1 MRILIVDDDEITCLC
16 VQKWIYEMKFPQIRF
31 VDIAYSAEEALKY
44 ARTWNVDIL
53 LTDIQMVNMDGL
65 ELIEAVQQLNPKVY
79 SLILT
84 AYASF
89 QYAHRAIGLGV
100 REFLLKPFS
109 RDELQEALL
118 KAIREQ
124 SMLESVTE
132 EHERTEDPIL
142 WSKNYVQHNL
152 DKKINMVF
160 VANKLNFA
168 YSYFS
173 KIFKEQTGMTF
184 SAYITE
190 VKMKEAGRLL
200 LAGCKTAEVAE
211 KLGYDT
217 AQNFNR
223 AFRRYWKCTP
233 SEYRKI
239 KHGG

>member
-1 MRILIVDDDEITCLC
+1 MNL
-16 VQKWIYEMKFPQIRF
+16 PQIHF
-31 VDIAYSAEEALKY
+31 VDNAYSAEEALEY
-44 ARTWNVDIL
+44 ARIWNVDIL
-53 LTDIQMVNMDGL
+53 LTDIQMVNMNGL
-65 ELIEAVQQLNPKVY
+65 ELIELVQQLNPKVC

-100 REFLLKPFS
+100 CEFLLKPFS

-118 KAIREQ
+118 KVIRERSTLQ
-124 SMLESVTE
+124 SVAEES
-132 EHERTEDPIL
+132 ERTKDPIL
-142 WSKNYVQHNL
+142 WSKNYVQHNMGNEI
-152 DKKINMVF
+152 DMAF
-160 VANKLNFA
+160 VANKLNFS

-200 LAGCKTAEVAE
+200 LAGYKTAEVAE

-239 KHGG
+239 KRGG